1 MPKLPL
7 VSGANAVR
15 RFERA
20 GWSVARQKE
29 SHVMMTRPGTN
40 VTLAVPQRR
49 ELDRGLLRML
59 IRAVGL
65 SVDDFDGLR

>member
-1 MPKLPL
+1 
-7 VSGANAVR
+7 
-15 RFERA
+15 
-20 GWSVARQKE
+20 
-29 SHVMMTRPGTN
+29 MMTRPGTN